1 MAENLAKVCI
11 LTAPGRGAVAV
22 VRVWGPG
29 ALIAVDAAFRP
40 MRGERL
46 AATPP
51 NRPRFGR
58 LGAGLGDEVVAVV
71 LEGDPPGV
79 EVQCHGGSAAIAMV
93 VEALQE
99 RGCRL
104 VEPAEFVRDA
114 EPDPFRAAA
123 WEDLAKASTLRTAE
137 ILLEQAQGA
146 LDREVAAI
154 EANPEESRRRIDDL
168 IERAS
173 VGLRLVSG
181 WRVVIAGRPNAG
193 KSRLLNALAG
203 YDRAIVAATP
213 GTTRDAVT
221 VRTAFDGW
229 PVELVDTAGV
239 REAQD
244 PVERS
249 GVERALRERARADLT
264 LLVLDRSRPL
274 DEDDRRPPD
283 GTALVVASKADLPAA
298 WEPTEVFEG
307 RVPFVVVSTQA
318 GEGLDELVSAVARL
332 LVPTPPPP
340 GAAVPF
346 RPEHLETLGMLR
358 RP

>member
-1 MAENLAKVCI
+1 MATIDSKVCI
-11 LTAPGRGAVAV
+11 LTPPGRGAVAV
-22 VRVWGPG
+22 VRAWGPR
-29 ALIAVDAAFRP
+29 ALEAVDASFRP
-40 MRGERL
+40 MRGEGL

-99 RGCRL
+99 QGCRL
-104 VEPAEFVRDA
+104 VDPSEFIRDMEPN
-114 EPDPFRAAA
+114 PCCAAA

-146 LDREVAAI
+146 LDREMATI
-154 EANPEESRRRIDDL
+154 EANLADARLRIEAL
-168 IERAS
+168 IDRARI
-173 VGLRLVSG
+173 GLRLVSG
-181 WRVVIAGRPNAG
+181 WRVVIAGKPNAG

-239 REAQD
+239 REAED
-244 PVERS
+244 S
-249 GVERALRERARADLT
+249 VERAGVDRAIRERERADLT
-264 LLVLDRSRPL
+264 LLVLDRSHPL
-274 DEDDRRPPD
+274 SEDDLRPP
-283 GTALVVASKADLPAA
+283 GGSVLVVASKADLPAA
-298 WEPTEVFEG
+298 WEPAEVFG
-307 RVPFVVVSTQA
+307 DRVPSVVVSAQT
-318 GEGLDELVSAVARL
+318 GEGLDELAAAVARL
-332 LVPTPPPP
+332 LVPDPPSP

-346 RPEHLETLGMLR
+346 RAQHLERLR
-358 RP
+358 ALKGL

>member
-1 MAENLAKVCI
+1 LAEHVLKVCI
-11 LTAPGRGAVAV
+11 LTPPGRGAVAV
-22 VRVWGPG
+22 ARVWGPG
-29 ALIAVDAAFRP
+29 ALPAVDAAFRP
-40 MRGERL
+40 LRGEGL
-46 AATPP
+46 ASTPP

-58 LGAGLGDEVVAVV
+58 LGAGMGDEVVAVV

-93 VEALQE
+93 VAGLQE
-99 RGCRL
+99 QGCRL
-104 VEPAEFVRDA
+104 VEPAEFLSA
-114 EPDPFRAAA
+114 SEPSSFRAAA
-123 WEDLAKASTLRTAE
+123 WEDLAKATTLRTAE

-146 LDREVAAI
+146 LDRAMAAI
-154 EANPEESRRRIDDL
+154 EANPTESRRRLEDL
-168 IERAS
+168 IERAG

-239 REAQD
+239 REAED

-249 GVERALRERARADLT
+249 GVERALRERSRADLT
-264 LLVLDRSRPL
+264 LLLLDRSRPL
-274 DEDDRRPPD
+274 EEDDRRPPS
-283 GTALVVASKADLPAA
+283 GPALIVASKADLPAA
-298 WEPTEVFEG
+298 WEPAEVFGG
-307 RVPFVVVSTQA
+307 RVPFVVVSAQT
-318 GEGLDELVSAVARL
+318 GEGLDELAEAVARL
-332 LVPTPPPP
+332 LVPGPPPP
-340 GAAVPF
+340 GVGVPF
-346 RPEHLETLGMLR
+346 RPEHLERLLAMR
-358 RP
+358 SP

>member
-1 MAENLAKVCI
+1 M
-11 LTAPGRGAVAV
+11 AV
-22 VRVWGPG
+22 VRVWGAG
-29 ALIAVDAAFRP
+29 ALEAVDGAFLP
-40 MRGERL
+40 MRGEGL
-46 AATPP
+46 TATPP

-58 LGAGLGDEVVAVV
+58 LGAGLGDEVVVVV

-104 VEPAEFVRDA
+104 VEPSEFVRDI
-114 EPDPFRAAA
+114 EPDPYRAVA

-146 LDREVAAI
+146 LDREMAAI
-154 EANPEESRRRIDDL
+154 EGNPVEALPRIEAL
-168 IERAS
+168 IERARF
-173 VGLRLVSG
+173 GRRLVSG
-181 WRVVIAGRPNAG
+181 WRVVIAGKPNAG

-239 REAQD
+239 REAED
-244 PVERS
+244 SVERA
-249 GVERALRERARADLT
+249 GVDRALRERERADLT

-274 DEDDRRPPD
+274 SEADRRPPE
-283 GTALVVASKADLPAA
+283 GPVLVIASKADLTAA
-298 WEPTEVFEG
+298 WEPAEVFG
-307 RVPFVVVSTQA
+307 DRIPFVVVSAQT
-318 GEGLDELVSAVARL
+318 GEGLDELAAAVARL
-332 LVPTPPPP
+332 LVPDPPPP

-346 RPEHLETLGMLR
+346 RTEHLERLRTLKGL
-358 RP
+358 